1 MYDQLIE
8 EAKNRQFN
16 AEQFDVQQ
24 KYLAEQIATAKAAK
38 EAAEGQANLQYQA
51 LAQMAAQQQAEAL
64 AGTGAGY
71 TEALGQ
77 MAEQGGA
84 AAAIGGGT
92 GAALEQQF
100 AAQRIADEQAIR
112 EVGAATGG
120 ATQSAT
126 ALQQLLNQ
134 AALRDLSMAQT
145 SAETAIASERLK
157 ALAAFEQQRQAE
169 LQDFRLRRAAEIQRQ
184 QEEAR
189 RAAAAAAAARAKA
202 AANMP
207 QTPGIDIGTTA
218 LGGRLNIA
226 FGSKQVAKD
235 PNTGKPLLDQNK
247 KPIMQEWGSFII
259 EKTVKGQPETVSV
272 NTAAMAGDVRNLGL
286 QVNYIM
292 TDQTGNYKDYT
303 QQQRINE
310 ATALVDNTKKSL
322 TEVYGGNAVYDAWK
336 APVNQGGL
344 GLPASADGFIRLTV
358 GK

>member
-84 AAAIGGGT
+84 AAAIGGGP

-202 AANMP
+202 ATIVT
-207 QTPGIDIGTTA
+207 TPNISIESVP
-218 LGGRLNIA
+218 LGARLSAA

-303 QQQRINE
+303 QQQRENE
-310 ATALVDNTKKSL
+310 AIALVDNTKKSL

-336 APVNQGGL
+336 APVREGGL
-344 GLPASADGFIRLTV
+344 GLPTSADGFIRLTV